1 MYEHAHHG
9 YIYYKYSETLLLAPS
24 GNEEMPAVSDVEVIV
39 QCIKCCMQAIFAYT
53 YRSQDSVH
61 NSCMSQRLRMQFPV
75 KL

>member
-1 MYEHAHHG
+1 MNMHIMDISIINIVRHYYWHHQ
-9 YIYYKYSETLLLAPS
+9 E
-24 GNEEMPAVSDVEVIV
+24 NEEMPAVSDVEVIV